1 MALAGIGDRVEG
13 VHAAAACLA
22 AGRATRLIVER
33 RRRGAD
39 VAALVSAAK
48 AAGVP
53 VDEVDDVRPLA
64 VTTAPQGVVVEAR
77 PIPPASLDH
86 LVELTVPAAVLVL
99 DHLEDPRNVGAMAR
113 SAHAAGVPG
122 MVVASRRAAPLGATA
137 FKAAAGALE
146 HVRVAEVSS
155 IPEALRR
162 LSQAGLWV
170 VGLDSAA
177 DRALWDLDLLTAP
190 VALVLGGEGAGL
202 GKLAAQRCDLLARIP
217 MAGGTESLNTS
228 VAAAVA
234 MFEMARLRAGAA
246 EVGELR

>member
-33 RRRGAD
+33 RRRGD
-39 VAALVSAAK
+39 LEPLVSAAK
-48 AAGVP
+48 AAGIP

-64 VTTAPQGVVVEAR
+64 ATTAPQGVVVEAR
-77 PIPPASLDH
+77 PIPPASLDD
-86 LVELTVPAAVLVL
+86 LVGLTDPAAVLVL

-113 SAHAAGVPG
+113 SARAAGVPG

-162 LSQAGLWV
+162 LSKAGLWV
-170 VGLDSAA
+170 VGLDSDAG
-177 DRALWDLDLLTAP
+177 RALWDLDLLTAP

-202 GKLAAQRCDLLARIP
+202 GKLAAQRCDLLVRIP

>member
-1 MALAGIGDRVEG
+1 MAPAGIGDRVEG

-202 GKLAAQRCDLLARIP
+202 GKLAAQRCDLLVRIP

>member
-1 MALAGIGDRVEG
+1 
-13 VHAAAACLA
+13 
-22 AGRATRLIVER
+22 
-33 RRRGAD
+33 
-39 VAALVSAAK
+39 
-48 AAGVP
+48 
-53 VDEVDDVRPLA
+53 
-64 VTTAPQGVVVEAR
+64 
-77 PIPPASLDH
+77 
-86 LVELTVPAAVLVL
+86 
-99 DHLEDPRNVGAMAR
+99 
-113 SAHAAGVPG
+113 
-122 MVVASRRAAPLGATA
+122 
-137 FKAAAGALE
+137 LE